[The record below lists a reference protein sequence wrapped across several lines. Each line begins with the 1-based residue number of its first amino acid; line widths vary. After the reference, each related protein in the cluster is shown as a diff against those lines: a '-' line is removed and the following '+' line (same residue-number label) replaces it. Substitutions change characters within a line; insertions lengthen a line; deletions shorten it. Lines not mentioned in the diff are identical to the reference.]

1 MSILR
6 YLRGHGVAVALI
18 IALLIAQAFLDL
30 SLPRFTSDIVDVGIQ
45 QSGVSDAAPSE
56 MRAGT
61 FDAVAMMLSDA
72 DEATLRAAYQQT
84 EAGTYALTDAGR
96 QERASLDRMVAFPM
110 AVVFLSSQAA
120 GAGDADASGMPA
132 AGDADAG
139 SGADAGAPDLAGLVA
154 AYDAGMVGKD
164 QVAAMLDEAR
174 ATLSISD
181 DLIDQQGVAAAK
193 AEYEALGYDM
203 GAMET
208 GYVLRSG
215 GLMLA
220 LVAGGVVVSV
230 IENLLATRTGA
241 SVGRTLRK
249 RMYARVVAFSDAD
262 IQRFSAA
269 SLITRATNDIQQ
281 IQTMTVMTLR
291 MLAYAPILA
300 VGGVIQVARTDLSMG
315 WVIGIGVLAVAV
327 VVSTLMVFV
336 MPKFKVMQRLIDR
349 VNQVAREMLTGVSVV
364 RAFGRQDHEQRRFE
378 QANEDLWRTQ
388 LFTNRAM
395 SLMMPLMMLIMNG
408 ISVLVV
414 WVGGHYVDAG
424 QIQTGDLIAF
434 ISYAMV
440 IISSFLILGMLSV
453 MIPRAEVAAGRINE
467 VLDTE
472 PSVADPLHPVALP
485 APAAGAPAPAGAAA
499 TTPAPAGAAI
509 AFDHVDFSYA
519 DSEEPVL
526 RDVTFT
532 APAGK
537 VTAIVGSTGSGKST
551 IVKLVE
557 RFYDVTS
564 GAVTVDGV
572 DVRDLRQHDL
582 RAQLG
587 YVPQKAFLFSGTIA
601 SNIAYGVPGASPER
615 VAEAARVAQAAD
627 FIAERPEGVGAP
639 IAQGGTNVSGG
650 QRQRLAI
657 ARALATDAR
666 AYLFDDS
673 FSALDYR
680 TDAALRQA
688 LATEMRGRT
697 VLIVAQRIAT
707 VLHADVIVVLDEGR
721 VVGAGTHAELMRDCP
736 QYREIALSQLSEAEL
751 AVAAGAADGA
761 DRGTA
766 TVATAADGAGEK
778 GGDAR

>member
-96 QERASLDRMVAFPM
+96 QERATLDRMVAFPM
-110 AVVFLSSQAA
+110 AVVFLSSQAT
-120 GAGDADASGMPA
+120 GAGDADASGTP
-132 AGDADAG
+132 ADAG
-139 SGADAGAPDLAGLVA
+139 SGAGAGAPDLADLVA

-378 QANEDLWRTQ
+378 QANEDLWHTQ

-485 APAAGAPAPAGAAA
+485 APAAGAPV
-499 TTPAPAGAAI
+499 PAGAAI

-557 RFYDVTS
+557 RFYDVTA

-601 SNIAYGVPGASPER
+601 SNIAYGAPGASPER

-627 FIAERPEGVGAP
+627 FIAERPEGAGAP

-721 VVGAGTHAELMRDCP
+721 VVGTGTHAELMRDCP

-751 AVAAGAADGA
+751 AAAAGAADGA
-761 DRGTA
+761 GEGTVTA
-766 TVATAADGAGEK
+766 TTAADGAGEK

>member
-96 QERASLDRMVAFPM
+96 QERATLDRMVAFPM
-110 AVVFLSSQAA
+110 AVVFLSSQAT
-120 GAGDADASGMPA
+120 GAGDADASGTP
-132 AGDADAG
+132 ADAG
-139 SGADAGAPDLAGLVA
+139 SGAGAGAPDLADLVA

-378 QANEDLWRTQ
+378 QANEDLWHTQ

-485 APAAGAPAPAGAAA
+485 APAAGAPAPAGAA
-499 TTPAPAGAAI
+499 I

-557 RFYDVTS
+557 RFYDVTA

-601 SNIAYGVPGASPER
+601 SNIAYGAPGASPER

-627 FIAERPEGVGAP
+627 FIAERPEGAGAP

-721 VVGAGTHAELMRDCP
+721 VVGTGTHAELMRDCP

-751 AVAAGAADGA
+751 AAAAGAADGA
-761 DRGTA
+761 GEGTVTA
-766 TVATAADGAGEK
+766 TTAADGAGEK